1 MELIVQI
8 GILSTLLILITS
20 FKSMLL
26 KIMLIV
32 VWYPLC
38 VLFLYKLEIPL
49 VGIIEVNRNLFSEEA
64 IMLAYNIYLI
74 GTIIIYYLLWSIR
87 KTKFNF
93 IPFKIG
99 GGTHTILFLLFVA
112 SSYSLL
118 QIRTAEGGSAS
129 FYLAFS
135 TILLYCTKGF
145 KNFFTIAQLLYLMF
159 ILSMGERVDSILAIV
174 FILIMNL
181 EDGICKEKYNKA
193 VLYIGLG
200 CLFILGIAVAAVR
213 GGGNYGTELLLK
225 SIYAQQ
231 TVTDVLYVYL
241 SGVEYY
247 VTNGTEHSLILNCL
261 LGLFPGT
268 YYSVTSDY
276 NYTIFLINNFADN
289 PGGGMFFTEGI
300 LVFGPLGVI
309 IYCFILGKLVVYLF
323 EGKNPIKQILFIL
336 LFVMFCRVV
345 WYGFI
350 YTYKPIIICGLL
362 YFILNVLKSNYDK
375 YISSREESH

>member
-1 MELIVQI
+1 
-8 GILSTLLILITS
+8 
-20 FKSMLL
+20 MLL

-64 IMLAYNIYLI
+64 IALAYNIYLI
-74 GTIIIYYLLWSIR
+74 GAIIIYYLLWPIR
-87 KTKFNF
+87 KTKFNVT
-93 IPFKIG
+93 PFKIG
-99 GGTHTILFLLFVA
+99 GGAHTILFLLFVA

-145 KNFFTIAQLLYLMF
+145 RNFFTIAQLLYLMF

-174 FILIMNL
+174 FILIMNN

-193 VLYIGLG
+193 VLYIGLV
-200 CLFILGIAVAAVR
+200 CLFILGIIVAAVR

-231 TVTDVLYVYL
+231 TVSDVLYVYL

-247 VTNGTEHSLILNCL
+247 VTNGPERSLILNCL
-261 LGLFPGT
+261 LGLFPGA
-268 YYSVTSDY
+268 YYGVTSEY
-276 NYTIFLINNFADN
+276 NYTFFLINNFADN

-309 IYCFILGKLVVYLF
+309 IYCFILGKLIVYLF
-323 EGKNPIKQILFIL
+323 EGESPIRQILFIL

-350 YTYKPIIICGLL
+350 YTYKPIIICILL
-362 YFILNVLKSNYDK
+362 YFILNILKSNYDK
-375 YISSREESH
+375 YISSRE